1 MTADRREGD
10 GGDEEDYE
18 RAAFGIQPLASLPR
32 TGVDIAGWDG
42 AGVDWRSVADVA
54 VELMNAHVDP
64 LDEDE
69 VRRLVVAAKLRRN
82 DREWAIQLFTNPIG
96 IYAESRN
103 WVDGRHRVE
112 AMRQAGVEMCVLKVL
127 T

>member
-1 MTADRREGD
+1 
-10 GGDEEDYE
+10 
-18 RAAFGIQPLASLPR
+18 
-32 TGVDIAGWDG
+32 
-42 AGVDWRSVADVA
+42 
-54 VELMNAHVDP
+54 MNAHVDP